1 MPINLETFCEY
12 LTYEANAPIE
22 KIWEDIEEIA
32 QLDRD
37 AEAKQAQFNKL
48 LTGFIIAA
56 IIIFILLFISLS
68 SGIQPLTIIGSTLF
82 ISCIIVAILIGSKS
96 QAYSRLNLPNYRY
109 ELLRKILEM
118 CQRDIENNSSVSV
131 RLVLSKPT
139 EKNKV
144 VKTIPHP
151 YQSGFKVDLYR
162 DEWLKVK
169 GEFLDRS
176 RFVLS
181 ATELAQTK
189 HGWKRSRSG
198 KSKYKSK
205 SKSRGLNITLMLD
218 YSLRKYGA
226 IKILKNEAM
235 SAIQL
240 PQSTQIKQ
248 LKLTDKSIDLT
259 VKVPAS
265 NDWHTEDIYKN
276 ITMMFLS
283 LYQILNLARLLSK
296 KKA

>member
-22 KIWEDIEEIA
+22 NIWKDIEEIA

-37 AEAKQAQFNKL
+37 AEAKQAQFTKL
-48 LTGFIIAA
+48 LNSFIVAA
-56 IIIFILLFISLS
+56 IIIFILLFIALV
-68 SGIQPLTIIGSTLF
+68 SGIQPLIVIGFILF
-82 ISCIIVAILIGSKS
+82 VFCVIAAIFVCSKR

-109 ELLRKILEM
+109 ELLRKLLEM
-118 CQRDIENNSSVSV
+118 CQRDMENNSSVSV
-131 RLVLSKPT
+131 RLVFSKPT

-144 VKTIPHP
+144 FQTIPHP
-151 YQSGFKVDLYR
+151 YQSGFKVDLCK

-176 RFVLS
+176 RFVLT

-189 HGWKRSRSG
+189 YGWKRSRSG

-205 SKSRGLNITLMLD
+205 SKSRGLNISLMLD

-226 IKILKNEAM
+226 IKVLKNEAM

-240 PQSTQIKQ
+240 PQFTQIKH

-259 VKVPAS
+259 VKMPAS
-265 NDWHTEDIYKN
+265 NNWYAEDIYKN

-296 KKA
+296 QKA

>member
-32 QLDRD
+32 RLDRD
-37 AEAKQAQFNKL
+37 AETKQAQFTKL
-48 LTGFIIAA
+48 LTGSVVAA
-56 IIIFILLFISLS
+56 IIVFILLFVVLA
-68 SGIQPLTIIGSTLF
+68 SGIQPLIITGIILF
-82 ISCIIVAILIGSKS
+82 IACVITAIFAGTKS
-96 QAYSRLNLPNYRY
+96 QAYGRLNLPNYRY
-109 ELLRKILEM
+109 ELLKKLLEM
-118 CQRDIENNSSVSV
+118 CQRDMETNSPVSV

-139 EKNKV
+139 EKNKIV
-144 VKTIPHP
+144 QTIPHP
-151 YQSGFKVDLYR
+151 YQSGFKVDLCK

-176 RFVLS
+176 RFFLT

-205 SKSRGLNITLMLD
+205 SKSRGTNITLMLD

-226 IKILKNEAM
+226 IKVLKNEAM

-240 PQSTQIKQ
+240 PQSTQVKQ

-265 NDWHTEDIYKN
+265 NSWQTKDIYQN

-283 LYQILNLARLLSK
+283 IYQILNLARMLSK